1 MIRPASSAVELE
13 LRVQS
18 GVETLGGVKR
28 DSPWVDFSFSSRK
41 KSSSFNLGMKV
52 TVLGSKYTGSCPSTT
67 FLSLLEKYLR
77 SSLDI
82 FLFWLL
88 EGGGD
93 CCWFGD
99 ERGC

>member
-28 DSPWVDFSFSSRK
+28 DSPWVDFSFSLRK
-41 KSSSFNLGMKV
+41 KSSSFDLGMKV

-67 FLSLLEKYLR
+67 ILSLLEKYLR